1 MVTATTTAGRP
12 HRVRWLV
19 VWVAASLALAG
30 GAFALGTQVRS
41 PSEEA
46 AANSRRVLP
55 VTATVAERTVTA
67 EESVIVGT
75 ASLGVTKEVRAQAE
89 GHAVVTGVFVA
100 PGDALS
106 AGTVAVEVNSRP
118 LIALHLPFAL
128 FRDLTPGLEGSDVAA
143 VQAALRDLG
152 LYRGAHDGVYGPST
166 SAAVRALYQRVHVRA
181 PASVAAQ
188 TTPAPSPAAAPAADG
203 AVPPAPVPTDTPLP
217 AAEVLALPDGDATV
231 VSVAEVG
238 ADLTDAPV
246 LTLRS
251 GSATVI
257 ARAASSVA
265 AQLGVGAEATVTD
278 AADAGRSAPATVS
291 AVSEFRPGATDDG
304 LPPGYD
310 VTLTI
315 HDAPFAEG
323 ARVVVTPAQQA
334 PSTTGPAVPLTAV
347 RQDQQGEYVVRTD
360 DAARIP
366 VRVLA
371 TGGGWVVVDSELA
384 IGDVVTVSE

>member
-1 MVTATTTAGRP
+1 M
-12 HRVRWLV
+12 
-19 VWVAASLALAG
+19 
-30 GAFALGTQVRS
+30 
-41 PSEEA
+41 
-46 AANSRRVLP
+46 
-55 VTATVAERTVTA
+55 
-67 EESVIVGT
+67 
-75 ASLGVTKEVRAQAE
+75 
-89 GHAVVTGVFVA
+89 
-100 PGDALS
+100 
-106 AGTVAVEVNSRP
+106 
-118 LIALHLPFAL
+118 
-128 FRDLTPGLEGSDVAA
+128 
-143 VQAALRDLG
+143 
-152 LYRGAHDGVYGPST
+152 YGPST

-371 TGGGWVVVDSELA
+371 TGGGWAVVDSELA